1 MERLPLAPALALF
14 LVGVVSAGA
23 FAQAPPR
30 ERLGARFGYILS
42 AGGLR
47 DSYGDGGNLTLHF
60 AEHLQS
66 GLYFQFQLGAIGM
79 GDLQRPELA
88 PQVGAVGGKYAIF
101 LVDGIETEMRILYI
115 TVGLQYTGNLSE
127 LWTGYGGVGA
137 GIYSVSI
144 PWTTGVESDVFS
156 DQHLGGNA
164 TIGAMFRFTRTLNL
178 DVGAT
183 LHYFHNSASPFD
195 LYYGFTAGDT
205 NPLFGEIA
213 LGLVLDLR

>member
-1 MERLPLAPALALF
+1 MRRLPLAAALALI
-14 LVGVVSAGA
+14 LVGALCTGA

-42 AGGLR
+42 SGGLR

-66 GLYFQFQLGAIGM
+66 GVYVQFQLGAIGM
-79 GDLQRPELA
+79 GDLLRPELA
-88 PQVGAVGGKYAIF
+88 PQVGSVGGKYVVF
-101 LVDGIETEMRILYI
+101 LADGIETEMRILYI
-115 TVGLQYTGNLSE
+115 TVGMQYAGNLSE

-156 DQHLGGNA
+156 DQHLGANA
-164 TIGAMFRFTRTLNL
+164 TLGAMFRFTRTLNI
-178 DVGAT
+178 DAGAA
-183 LHYFHNSASPFD
+183 LHFFHNSASPFD
-195 LYYGFTAGDT
+195 LYYGFTGGDT
-205 NPLFGEIA
+205 NPLIVEIA